1 MVIWV
6 LKIIAFV
13 LVVLFIFSALH
24 AIHFINSGMLRVKDE
39 YKTLVRVV
47 PFLFLVKRIYKE
59 DGLLFRRQGIRWL
72 LISVAAILAVFC
84 VFSFSYYF
92 GFYHQT

>member
-39 YKTLVRVV
+39 YKILVRVV
-47 PFLFLVKRIYKE
+47 PFLFLVKRIVDLYNWKVQATSQKQK
-59 DGLLFRRQGIRWL
+59 GTKVT
-72 LISVAAILAVFC
+72 ISF
-84 VFSFSYYF
+84 
-92 GFYHQT
+92 Q